1 MSGRGLVAWIEPQGS
16 HYVAAYVSAKTRW
29 LRDPATRLF
38 SAAQEARR
46 WVGARGS
53 RVGRRSHPTVSL
65 PRPHNTLAAQSE
77 QQAYGWFSQTERA
90 PSSWAIGYVGRE
102 VAASRRSRPSL
113 GCWKP

>member
-46 WVGARGS
+46 WVEQE
-53 RVGRRSHPTVSL
+53 
-65 PRPHNTLAAQSE
+65 AA
-77 QQAYGWFSQTERA
+77 A
-90 PSSWAIGYVGRE
+90 
-102 VAASRRSRPSL
+102 L
-113 GCWKP
+113 GGVPIVWENQP

>member
-46 WVGARGS
+46 VGWSKRQPRWVAFPSSGKTS
-53 RVGRRSHPTVSL
+53 RR
-65 PRPHNTLAAQSE
+65 LAAQTGLPE
-77 QQAYGWFSQTERA
+77 YCAVWG
-90 PSSWAIGYVGRE
+90 G
-102 VAASRRSRPSL
+102 
-113 GCWKP
+113 